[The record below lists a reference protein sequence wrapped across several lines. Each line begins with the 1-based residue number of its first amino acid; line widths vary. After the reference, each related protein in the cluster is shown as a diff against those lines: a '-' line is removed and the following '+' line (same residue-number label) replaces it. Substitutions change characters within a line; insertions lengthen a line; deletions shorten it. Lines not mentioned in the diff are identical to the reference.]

1 MVELLGAADIR
12 ALAQSLGVVP
22 TKKLGQ
28 NFVTDPNTIRR
39 IVQAAKLTGSETVV
53 EIGPGLGSLTLGLL
67 EQAKSVIAVEI
78 DNKMAAA
85 IEQTVQER
93 AQGKSFHLVSADA
106 LKVTELPLDPD
117 ALVANLPYNI
127 SVPVLLHFLE
137 QFPSIHS
144 GLVLVQAEVAHR
156 LAAVPGSKVYGVPS
170 AKLAWYAN
178 ANLAGNIGRNIFW
191 PAPNVDSAL
200 VYFVKRDVALGSEEL
215 RLETFAVIDNA
226 FAQRRKT
233 LRQALAEWAGS
244 AANAEEILVRA
255 GIDPTKR
262 GEALTI
268 LDFVSIAKARQGQMF
283 KKKVKDTGIF
293 DDLPVFQSHP
303 STQREEVK
311 KSGRR
316 AMLIPDK
323 PATADLSSDQL
334 VTNTGRQREDWLEI
348 IYQSAH
354 RESKQKDISTWLQNS
369 YRVQKWWANSI
380 ALMYLKWREAPK
392 TNTGSD
398 SVLRVSQRIEA
409 SASRAF
415 SILNSEKL
423 YGEDFKRFLK
433 QVDSERLVL
442 SFEDETRATITFQA
456 AGSDCDVLVEHE
468 FIQGKAT
475 VKNRTVFWSSL
486 LNQVASQV
494 SR

>member
-12 ALAQSLGVVP
+12 ALAESLGVVP

-106 LKVTELPLDPD
+106 LKVTELPLAPD

-191 PAPNVDSAL
+191 PVPNVDSAL
-200 VYFVKRDVALGSEEL
+200 VYFVKRENALGSEEL

-244 AANAEEILVRA
+244 PANAEEILLRA

-268 LDFVSIAKARQGQMF
+268 LDFVSIAKARQG
-283 KKKVKDTGIF
+283 
-293 DDLPVFQSHP
+293 
-303 STQREEVK
+303 
-311 KSGRR
+311 
-316 AMLIPDK
+316 
-323 PATADLSSDQL
+323 
-334 VTNTGRQREDWLEI
+334 
-348 IYQSAH
+348 
-354 RESKQKDISTWLQNS
+354 
-369 YRVQKWWANSI
+369 
-380 ALMYLKWREAPK
+380 
-392 TNTGSD
+392 
-398 SVLRVSQRIEA
+398 
-409 SASRAF
+409 
-415 SILNSEKL
+415 
-423 YGEDFKRFLK
+423 
-433 QVDSERLVL
+433 
-442 SFEDETRATITFQA
+442 
-456 AGSDCDVLVEHE
+456 
-468 FIQGKAT
+468 
-475 VKNRTVFWSSL
+475 
-486 LNQVASQV
+486 
-494 SR
+494 

>member
-12 ALAQSLGVVP
+12 ALAADLGVAP

-67 EQAKSVIAVEI
+67 EQAQHVVAVEI
-78 DNKMAAA
+78 DAKMAAA
-85 IEQTVQER
+85 IEGTVSKR
-93 AQGKSFHLVSADA
+93 APGKSFHLVTADA
-106 LKVTELPLDPD
+106 LKVTQLPLQPD

-156 LAAVPGSKVYGVPS
+156 LAAAPGSKVYGVPS

-200 VYFVKRDVALGSEEL
+200 VYFVKREVPLGSEEL

-244 AANAEEILVRA
+244 AANAEAILVRA

-268 LDFVSIAKARQGQMF
+268 LDFVTIAKARQG
-283 KKKVKDTGIF
+283 
-293 DDLPVFQSHP
+293 
-303 STQREEVK
+303 
-311 KSGRR
+311 
-316 AMLIPDK
+316 
-323 PATADLSSDQL
+323 
-334 VTNTGRQREDWLEI
+334 
-348 IYQSAH
+348 
-354 RESKQKDISTWLQNS
+354 
-369 YRVQKWWANSI
+369 
-380 ALMYLKWREAPK
+380 
-392 TNTGSD
+392 
-398 SVLRVSQRIEA
+398 
-409 SASRAF
+409 
-415 SILNSEKL
+415 
-423 YGEDFKRFLK
+423 
-433 QVDSERLVL
+433 
-442 SFEDETRATITFQA
+442 
-456 AGSDCDVLVEHE
+456 
-468 FIQGKAT
+468 
-475 VKNRTVFWSSL
+475 
-486 LNQVASQV
+486 
-494 SR
+494 